1 MIRVLIVDPVRLM
14 CHVLRAVLEDEI
26 DIEVI
31 GCATSVEEAL
41 LQVGRAD
48 VHLVSASSNEAE
60 LELIERITMLNP
72 SAKVLA
78 IGLPADKDVIL
89 RHLEAGAAG
98 YVLSEDSLERLL
110 DSVRAVWQRA
120 AYVSPEV
127 AAALIAR
134 LTELHI
140 RCDRD
145 GDTLVVGADLSPRE
159 REVLELV
166 RQGHTNREI
175 ADRLTIE
182 LGTVKNHMHNV
193 LRKLNVKTRREAA
206 HVFG

>member
-14 CHVLRAVLEDEI
+14 CHVLRAVLEDEV

-31 GCATSVEEAL
+31 GCATSVDEAL
-41 LQVGRAD
+41 LQVSRSD
-48 VHLVSASSNEAE
+48 VSLVSASSNEAE
-60 LELIERITMLNP
+60 VELIERITMLNP

-78 IGLPADKDVIL
+78 VGLPADKDVIL

-98 YVLSEDSLERLL
+98 YVLSEDSLDRLL
-110 DSVRAVWQRA
+110 DSVRAVWQQA

-134 LTELHI
+134 LAELHI

-145 GDTLVVGADLSPRE
+145 GDNLGAGADLSPRE

-166 RQGHTNREI
+166 RQGLTNREI

-193 LRKLNVKTRREAA
+193 LKKLNVKTRREAA